1 MAIGYVRLQDP
12 GDQQQG
18 HSPNDTTPPAQ
29 GLDLDEDEG
38 EDGQH
43 DQVQEESNDQ
53 GGDEDDG
60 DNEESNS
67 RGRSAHPRVCHNV
80 QRDQPMNNI
89 LGDIEKGVTTIS
101 RVANFCEHYSFVS
114 SFEPFKVEDAPR
126 DLDWVVAMQEK
137 LNNFKR
143 NEVWCLVERPK
154 LNVMGTKWVFH
165 NK

>member
-1 MAIGYVRLQDP
+1 
-12 GDQQQG
+12 
-18 HSPNDTTPPAQ
+18 
-29 GLDLDEDEG
+29 
-38 EDGQH
+38 
-43 DQVQEESNDQ
+43 
-53 GGDEDDG
+53 
-60 DNEESNS
+60 
-67 RGRSAHPRVCHNV
+67 VCHNV

-126 DLDWVVAMQEK
+126 DLDLVVAMQEK
-137 LNNFKR
+137 LNNFKH
-143 NEVWCLVERPK
+143 NEVWSLVERPK